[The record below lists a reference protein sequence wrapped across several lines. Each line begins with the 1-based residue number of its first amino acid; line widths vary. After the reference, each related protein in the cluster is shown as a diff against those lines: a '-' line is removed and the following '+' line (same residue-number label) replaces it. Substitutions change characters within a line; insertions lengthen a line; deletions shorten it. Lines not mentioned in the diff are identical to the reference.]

1 MAGISLAFDPRSLQ
15 LKLAL
20 MCQKMIDSYLH
31 FSDEKS
37 KNKQSKDVE
46 LIKRNK
52 PAYSLQ

>member
-37 KNKQSKDVE
+37 KINKVRTWN
-46 LIKRNK
+46 L
-52 PAYSLQ
+52 